1 MNRIKTKIDSF
12 MTCQL
17 GSSIFSWQEILR
29 MTVPYV
35 LDSLSI
41 MFIGMLITALISK
54 NGEASVAAVSLV
66 SPIGNLIVC
75 LFNGICAG
83 GTVVIA
89 QCCGKKDTKLIRRAI
104 GLIVWLTELVGIVT
118 CLPFLLCPQQILV
131 LLYPKAE
138 ALVLEKASVYL
149 VGCAGSCLVFALYM
163 GIFSVLRGLGESKKC
178 LTLSVIINVAY
189 LLFSILFLN
198 WLNLDIH
205 GSSYAL
211 LLARTVGAV
220 CAVAALFFWRPSY
233 PMTLRQVF
241 SFDKRLL
248 KSTLRVSLPFGAEQI
263 CTSLGAIVAGMYMT
277 QLSTSALATH
287 AIVNSLIGVLNS
299 ACMGAGSLAVTVVGR
314 CIGAEEFNLARKYGK
329 KCNIIALV
337 LLGLSAILFYPL
349 LPLLLRQ
356 YNPAPEAAALSIQLL
371 WMSLPCLLLFYPMS
385 STLPNTLR
393 AASDTLYP
401 SVFSL
406 AIMWACNIALGYLL
420 AIPAGL
426 GLVGVWIATWVS
438 WGARTLAFSL
448 RFQGSKWLYKT
459 KSAALSAKTF

>member
-1 MNRIKTKIDSF
+1 MDAIKTKIDSF
-12 MTCQL
+12 MTRQL
-17 GSSIFSWQEILR
+17 SSSVFTWREILQ

-66 SPIGNLIVC
+66 GPIGNLIVC

-89 QCCGKKDTKLIRRAI
+89 QCCGKNDPKLIRRAI

-118 CLPFLLCPQQILV
+118 CVPFLLFPKQILTA
-131 LLYPKAE
+131 LYPHAE
-138 ALVLEKASVYL
+138 ALVLDKASVYL
-149 VGCAGSCLVFALYM
+149 VGCSGSCLVFALYM

-205 GSSYAL
+205 SSAFAL
-211 LLARTVGAV
+211 LLARAVGAV
-220 CAVAALFFWRPSY
+220 SAVVALFFWRPSY
-233 PMTLRQVF
+233 PMTLRQIF
-241 SFDKRLL
+241 SYDRQLL
-248 KSTLRVSLPFGAEQI
+248 CATLRVSLPFGAEQI

-314 CIGAEEFNLARKYGK
+314 CIGAQEFELARKYGK
-329 KCNIIALV
+329 KCNTIAL
-337 LLGLSAILFYPL
+337 LLLVLSAVIFYPL
-349 LPLLLRQ
+349 LPVLLRQ
-356 YNPAPEAAALSIQLL
+356 YNPTPEAAALSVKLL

-385 STLPNTLR
+385 NTLPNTLR

-406 AIMWACNIALGYLL
+406 AIMWVCNIALGYLL
-420 AIPAGL
+420 AIPMKL
-426 GLVGVWIATWVS
+426 GLTGVWIATWVS
-438 WGARTLAFSL
+438 WAARMLAFHL
-448 RFQGSKWLYKT
+448 RFRGSKWLYKT
-459 KSAALSAKTF
+459 RPKETALHM